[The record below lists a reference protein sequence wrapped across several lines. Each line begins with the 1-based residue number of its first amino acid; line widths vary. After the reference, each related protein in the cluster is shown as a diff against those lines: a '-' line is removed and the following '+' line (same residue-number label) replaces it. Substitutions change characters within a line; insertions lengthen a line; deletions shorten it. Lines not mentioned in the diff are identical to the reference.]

1 MHAHCINVH
10 SSHNIINPENYYEV
24 LWIWF
29 IRNPVYGLH
38 IPVIKWI
45 ILTPG
50 PQFIFIITAWL
61 ADGHLRRTST
71 SLLNWTPLDVWS
83 CFGRRGKAA
92 EAPTYQNE
100 QNLKMWAHVVWTTL
114 TSFYIYEHIDFPNQ
128 KLSQRCDFTH
138 TTQFLKDTSRKF
150 DFCIGIL
157 EVWGPRFLDKGPS
170 GLLTLFLV
178 PSATM
183 PGDRNEHLMRTLKYW
198 MGGRRPL
205 CVHVRWGGTD
215 QPNNKQDDSRSLI
228 VFKSHYD
235 SISSTVDMN

>member
-45 ILTPG
+45 LPTPG

-71 SLLNWTPLDVWS
+71 SLLNWTPSWCLKLLWAQRKG
-83 CFGRRGKAA
+83 GRGA
-92 EAPTYQNE
+92 
-100 QNLKMWAHVVWTTL
+100 NLPKWTKPKNVGTCGL
-114 TSFYIYEHIDFPNQ
+114 NYFNLFLHIY
-128 KLSQRCDFTH
+128 
-138 TTQFLKDTSRKF
+138 
-150 DFCIGIL
+150 
-157 EVWGPRFLDKGPS
+157 KGPS

-183 PGDRNEHLMRTLKYW
+183 PGDRNEHLTRTLKYW

-215 QPNNKQDDSRSLI
+215 QPNNKQDDSRRLI
-228 VFKSHYD
+228 AFKSQLN
-235 SISSTVDMN
+235 SISSTGHMN

>member
-1 MHAHCINVH
+1 M
-10 SSHNIINPENYYEV
+10 

-29 IRNPVYGLH
+29 IRNPVLGYTYQSLNGFYLH
-38 IPVIKWI
+38 LV
-45 ILTPG
+45 LN
-50 PQFIFIITAWL
+50 L
-61 ADGHLRRTST
+61 Y
-71 SLLNWTPLDVWS
+71 SLLQHDWPTAISGGRAPAYWTEPPLDVWS

-183 PGDRNEHLMRTLKYW
+183 PGDRNEHLTRTLKYW

-215 QPNNKQDDSRSLI
+215 QPNNKQDDSRRLI
-228 VFKSHYD
+228 AFKSQLN
-235 SISSTVDMN
+235 SISSTGHMN